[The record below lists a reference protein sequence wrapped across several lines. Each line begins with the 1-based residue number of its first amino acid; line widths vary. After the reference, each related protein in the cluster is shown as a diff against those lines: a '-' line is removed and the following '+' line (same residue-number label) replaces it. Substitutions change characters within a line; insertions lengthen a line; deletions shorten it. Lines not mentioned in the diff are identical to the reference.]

1 MERFWKKGGERLEKA
16 DHIGYRMRYF
26 NQCMKRLIDQKKRAR
41 EATYGMSMTDSW
53 ILRYLDEHEGQEVLQ
68 KNIETDLHI
77 KKSALTQQL
86 NEMESNGLI
95 RRSISE
101 HDSRYKCISRT
112 EKAIE
117 IHQQIMDEIEEH
129 ERHMRK
135 GIDEADLAVFSR
147 VLDQMIENISG
158 EPKTVHRPDWM
169 CKNDSI

>member
-1 MERFWKKGGERLEKA
+1 MENA

-129 ERHMRK
+129 ERLMRK
-135 GIDEADLAVFSR
+135 GINEEDLSVFSR
-147 VLDQMIENISG
+147 VLDQMIKNISE
-158 EPKTVHRPDWM
+158 EPETVH
-169 CKNDSI
+169 KKK

>member
-1 MERFWKKGGERLEKA
+1 
-16 DHIGYRMRYF
+16 
-26 NQCMKRLIDQKKRAR
+26 
-41 EATYGMSMTDSW
+41 MSMTDGW

-86 NEMESNGLI
+86 NEMEAHGLI

-112 EKAIE
+112 EKALE

-129 ERHMRK
+129 EQLMRK
-135 GIDEADLAVFSR
+135 GIDEKDLAVFSR
-147 VLDQMIENISG
+147 VLDQMIKNISG
-158 EPKTVHRPDWM
+158 EPEPVH
-169 CKNDSI
+169 KK

>member
-1 MERFWKKGGERLEKA
+1 MDKTE
-16 DHIGYRMRYF
+16 HIGFRMKYF
-26 NQCMKRLIDQKKRAR
+26 NRCMRRLVDQKNRAR
-41 EATYGMSMTDSW
+41 EETYGMSMTDGW
-53 ILRYLDEHEGQEVLQ
+53 ILRYLNEHAGEEVLQ

-86 NEMESNGLI
+86 NEMEAHGLI

-117 IHQQIMDEIEEH
+117 IQQQIMDEIEEH
-129 ERHMRK
+129 ERLMRQ
-135 GIDEADLAVFSR
+135 GIDEKDLEVFSR
-147 VLDQMIENISG
+147 VLDQMIQNISG
-158 EPKTVHRPDWM
+158 EPETVRRPEWM

>member
-1 MERFWKKGGERLEKA
+1 MEKA

-26 NQCMKRLIDQKKRAR
+26 NQCMKRLIYQKKRAM

-129 ERHMRK
+129 ERLMRK

-158 EPKTVHRPDWM
+158 EPKPVRRPDWM
-169 CKNDSI
+169 CKHDSI